1 MAIKWTY
8 CSDIVTNFYGE
19 SWELKFSRIFTLVKI
34 NKAHRKQQGQ
44 EAKTTNI
51 YIGMNIT
58 TWIELKSV
66 HRLVFHLDHLNHCP
80 ICHKNEVTQMKQT
93 VRFGAIKNINVFGKI
108 QHLRARVPN
117 KFLAILDLT
126 YLKLG
131 KIGARF
137 RIESM
142 LGRWVPKITLGII

>member
-1 MAIKWTY
+1 
-8 CSDIVTNFYGE
+8 
-19 SWELKFSRIFTLVKI
+19 
-34 NKAHRKQQGQ
+34 
-44 EAKTTNI
+44 
-51 YIGMNIT
+51 
-58 TWIELKSV
+58 
-66 HRLVFHLDHLNHCP
+66 
-80 ICHKNEVTQMKQT
+80 MKQT